1 MAIGSAG
8 LRPRVLVVDDDVDT
22 VQSTALLFEMQGF
35 DTDTAFNGPEAIERA
50 KSQCPDLVLLDIE
63 MPLMDGYEVVQS
75 LRDVRCPDPP
85 LLVAVT
91 GFAYPAD
98 KRRCAEAGFDLHL
111 PKPVDFGIFEQLTRV
126 VQRTRQLTDQTR
138 LLSQQQ
144 QRALMHFIEL
154 ELDMAGTFLD
164 VAATTRNPQTRQR
177 CLAKSQKAQQ
187 SAAEWLSGATFD
199 KPEWT
204 EALAILKRRHEV
216 LSRFQSDT

>member
-22 VQSTALLFEMQGF
+22 VQSTAMLFEMQGF
-35 DTDTAFNGPEAIERA
+35 DTDMAFNGPEAIERA
-50 KSQCPDLVLLDIE
+50 RSQCPDLVLLDIE
-63 MPLMDGYEVVQS
+63 MPLMDGYEVVRS
-75 LRDVRCPDPP
+75 LRDIRCPDAP

-91 GFAYPAD
+91 GYAYPAD

-126 VQRTRQLTDQTR
+126 VQRTRQLADQTR

-187 SAAEWLSGATFD
+187 SAVEWLSGAAFD
-199 KPEWT
+199 KPEWR
-204 EALAILKRRHEV
+204 EAIVILKRRHQV
-216 LSRFQSDT
+216 LSRFQSDS

>member
-8 LRPRVLVVDDDVDT
+8 LRPRVLVVDDDADT
-22 VQSTALLFEMQGF
+22 VHSTALLFEMQGF

-50 KSQCPDLVLLDIE
+50 RSQCPDLVLLDIE
-63 MPLMDGYEVVQS
+63 MPLMDGYEVVRS
-75 LRDVRCPDPP
+75 LRDIGCPDAP

-144 QRALMHFIEL
+144 QRGLMHFIEL

-187 SAAEWLSGATFD
+187 SAVEWLAKATFG
-199 KPEWT
+199 KPEWS
-204 EALAILKRRHEV
+204 EAIAMLKRRHEV
-216 LSRFQSDT
+216 LSQSSSDS

>member
-8 LRPRVLVVDDDVDT
+8 LRPRVLVVDDDADT
-22 VQSTALLFEMQGF
+22 VQTTALLFEMQGF
-35 DTDTAFNGPEAIERA
+35 HADTALNGPEAIERA
-50 KSQCPDLVLLDIE
+50 RSECPDLVLLDIE
-63 MPLMDGYEVVQS
+63 MPHMDGYEVARL
-75 LRDVRCPDPP
+75 LRDIGCHAAP

-91 GFAYPAD
+91 GLAYPAD

-126 VQRTRQLTDQTR
+126 VQRTRQLTDQTH

-144 QRALMHFIEL
+144 QSALMHFIEL

-164 VAATTRNPQTRQR
+164 VAATTRNPETRQR

-187 SAAEWLSGATFD
+187 SAMEWVATARFD
-199 KPEWT
+199 KPEWR
-204 EALAILKRRHEV
+204 EAIGILKRRHEV
-216 LSRFQSDT
+216 LSRLQSNS